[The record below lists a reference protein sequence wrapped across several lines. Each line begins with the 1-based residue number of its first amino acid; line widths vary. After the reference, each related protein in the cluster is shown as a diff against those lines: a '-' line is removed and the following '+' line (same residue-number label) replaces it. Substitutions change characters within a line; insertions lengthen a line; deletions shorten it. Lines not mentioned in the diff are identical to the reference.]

1 MGMDKF
7 MEEMNQI
14 VDCKYCGKPVMWG
27 ELTWLEGKCMCPS
40 CYKQLREQKDKEA
53 AELENE

>member
-14 VDCKYCGKPVMWG
+14 VNCKYCGRSVLYG
-27 ELTWLEGKCMCPS
+27 ELIWLEGKCMCPC
-40 CYKQLREQKDKEA
+40 CYRKEREKRDKEA
-53 AELENE
+53 ESLENE

>member
-1 MGMDKF
+1 MDKF

-53 AELENE
+53 AEVENE